1 MYFQDRSFVMA
12 NLFSGCLI
20 LLNIS
25 DMDSLYVIIPG
36 IFANSGRNSGAI
48 TDAPA

>member
-20 LLNIS
+20 SLNTL
-25 DMDSLYVIIPG
+25 DMDLLYVITPG
-36 IFANSGRNSGAI
+36 IVENSGRNSGAI